1 MTVPCST
8 LLLLAGTW
16 GSCLTFRVE
25 EESAVDEENVGRECG
40 CTLVEDRE
48 WERERE
54 KRETETFAYDFI
66 KYNGHTANQCG
77 PKCKSDKHTA
87 SRSTHFHE
95 QTVKSL
101 PDQYLHDRVILL
113 ICIIAKSYKEI
124 KTSTR
129 AEGVKTMKK

>member
-1 MTVPCST
+1 M
-8 LLLLAGTW
+8 
-16 GSCLTFRVE
+16 
-25 EESAVDEENVGRECG
+25 
-40 CTLVEDRE
+40 
-48 WERERE
+48 RERK
-54 KRETETFAYDFI
+54 KRERETFAYDFM
-66 KYNGHTANQCG
+66 KYKGHTANQRG

-124 KTSTR
+124 RTSTR
-129 AEGVKTMKK
+129 AEGVKPMKKIAVNCERRHCCYDAYGNKQKTVGR